1 MSTVP
6 ISIFP
11 NTPLKLN
18 ELEAIVPPQG
28 VHSKNLML
36 LCNQQEV
43 SSINELK
50 QALPRSIWP
59 QLRSYTES
67 VNSYMPNFFDNVQSG
82 IAKYAPPVYLS
93 TNWAGAPQHNVFR
106 IAIIFSD
113 ISLQQRI
120 TEEVLREQEDH
131 WINVLRL
138 RAEHYANIVESILL
152 FRLLTERSVYL
163 TAAPQSYISAFA
175 ALTTGVLQ
183 AEAGTENVY
192 FMIAVPRFAVAMRQA
207 PMRLGSAGYIIFNQE
222 TPRFVTIPVA
232 VRFNFAPFANY
243 IVGYGDYLVKTT
255 TRYYMNQF
263 RVDRHNQ
270 APIFDRNWYKVLY
283 ERYVSYQ
290 FPVFTTV
297 TTSRTW
303 AFRID
308 ASTADNLTLSTV
320 DEAGSLRNAE
330 YSAIIS
336 SANAPY

>member
-6 ISIFP
+6 TSIFP

-18 ELEAIVPPQG
+18 ELEAVVAPRG

-59 QLRSYTES
+59 QLRSYTEF

-93 TNWAGAPQHNVFR
+93 TTWAGTPQHNVFR
-106 IAIIFSD
+106 IAITFTD
-113 ISLQQRI
+113 ITSRQYI
-120 TEEVLREQEDH
+120 NEEVLREQEDH

-138 RAEHYANIVESILL
+138 RSEHYANIVESILL
-152 FRLLTERSVYL
+152 FRLLTERSVFL
-163 TAAPQSYISAFA
+163 TSFPRSYITAFA

-232 VRFNFAPFANY
+232 VRFNFAPFANF

-263 RVDRHNQ
+263 RVDRHKG
-270 APIFDRNWYKVLY
+270 AVEERNRYKVLY

-290 FPVFTTV
+290 FPVFTSV
-297 TTSRTW
+297 TNSLTW

-308 ASTADNLTLSTV
+308 ASLADDLTLSSV
-320 DEAGSLRNAE
+320 DEAGNLRNAE